1 MAEDDKG
8 IFQNV
13 LDRLEHTQKF
23 LNLPDAVYDRL
34 MRPARSLIVT
44 VPVEM
49 TDCSV
54 KTFTGYR
61 VQYNTARGPTKGGIR
76 YHPDLTL
83 DHTTAYAALMTW
95 KCGVVDLPFGGAKG
109 GVACD
114 STKLNLREVKS
125 LTRRFTYELSPII
138 GPDMDILAPDMYTDE
153 STMAWMMDTYSIIKG
168 YSVPGVVTGKPVAV
182 GGTVGRTSATADGVF
197 LCIQDALKEL
207 GCDKEAVTVNILG
220 FGKVGAGVAH
230 FMDEAGAV
238 ITGLADSKSAIYNP
252 KGIDLVKARRYKKE
266 NGSFKDFPEADGLTI
281 DELLATKVDVLVPAA
296 ISSQLN
302 EENAGSIRAKL
313 IVEGANDP
321 TTPAAD
327 DILKEKGVFIVPD
340 ILANAGGV
348 IVSYFEW
355 VQNFQRYSWNI
366 DEVYD
371 GLKKKL
377 SVAFEEV
384 LETSKKTGCDMR
396 TAAMIVGVG
405 RVGKAGAMRG
415 LYP

>member
-1 MAEDDKG
+1 MTNEDTG

-13 LDRLEHTQKF
+13 LDRLELTQKY
-23 LNLPDAVYDRL
+23 LNLPEAVYNRL
-34 MRPARSLIVT
+34 QSPARSLIVT

-76 YHPDLTL
+76 YHPGLTL
-83 DHTTAYAALMTW
+83 DQTTAYAALMTW
-95 KCGVVDLPFGGAKG
+95 KCGVVNLPFGGAKG

-114 STKLNLREVKS
+114 TTKLNLREIKS

-153 STMAWMMDTYSIIKG
+153 STMAWMMDTYSMIKG
-168 YSVPGVVTGKPVAV
+168 YSIPGVVTGKPVSV
-182 GGTVGRTSATADGVF
+182 GGTVGRTNATANGVF
-197 LCIQDALKEL
+197 LCIQNALKEL
-207 GCDKEAVTVNILG
+207 NCNIEGLSVNILG
-220 FGKVGAGVAH
+220 FGKVGSGVAH
-230 FMDEAGAV
+230 FMDEAGCL
-238 ITGLADSKSAIYNP
+238 ITGIADSKSAIYN
-252 KGIDLVKARRYKKE
+252 KNGIDLVKARIYKKE
-266 NGSFKDFPEADGLTI
+266 AGSFKGFPEADNLSI
-281 DELLATKVDVLVPAA
+281 DELLATEVDVLVPAA

-302 EENAGSIRAKL
+302 ENNAGSIRAKL

-327 DILKEKGVFIVPD
+327 EILKDKGVFIVPD

-371 GLKKKL
+371 ELKKKL
-377 SVAFEEV
+377 CGAFEEV